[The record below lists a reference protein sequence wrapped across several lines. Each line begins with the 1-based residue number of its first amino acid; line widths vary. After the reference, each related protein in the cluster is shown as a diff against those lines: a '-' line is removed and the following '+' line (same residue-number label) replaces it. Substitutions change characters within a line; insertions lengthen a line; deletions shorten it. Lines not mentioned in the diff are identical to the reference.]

1 MIILDTCVIRGMR
14 LDGSEAHLLRAIR
27 ETATDQVGVP
37 WMAVEERAAQLAIK
51 YRETYAKADQAL
63 DQLRALSPGT
73 APALPPP
80 DEEAVRNRFRDQ
92 LQELAVILPTSEAAL
107 REGVFRESNSLPPAG
122 LKKGEKVGAR
132 DVAIWLSAVEYA
144 KVNPDETVYFVSS
157 NTRDFTAG
165 NSSYPSPM
173 DADIDGLGDR
183 FVHLPQLA
191 DLLEVVAP
199 PVTVCADL
207 VRKLL
212 PSFVPYFRQTL
223 MSQWGSPVKAM
234 FSPFPALSQAAGAVK
249 EAKGWFGAP
258 ETIDLRALEVTDLQG
273 YRLGEQEWCIASV
286 QWEVMGWTQFG
297 DGMSWGCCTW
307 TTRILLP
314 LVEDGPSPRILGA
327 SGPEAPAE
335 GQEVTWGIRG
345 SFGHLWRLD
354 REAFLTSY
362 EETTKWGKAF
372 LVAAFA
378 LQNVQ
383 DAQRASQIRAS
394 LESDAS
400 AASAIAEEVDAEDD
414 DGFSLGGDWL

>member
-14 LDGSEAHLLRAIR
+14 LDSSEAHLLRAIH

-37 WMAVEERAAQLAIK
+37 WMVVEERAAQLAIK
-51 YRETYAKADQAL
+51 YRETYIKADQAL

-73 APALPPP
+73 VPALTPP

-92 LQELAVILPTSEAAL
+92 LQELAVILPTSEGAL
-107 REGVFRESNSLPPAG
+107 REGVLREANSLPPAG
-122 LKKGEKVGAR
+122 VKKGEKVGAR

-144 KVNPDETVYFVSS
+144 KANPDETVYFVSS

-191 DLLEVVAP
+191 DLLKVVAP
-199 PVTVCADL
+199 PLIVDPDRVQ
-207 VRKLL
+207 KFL
-212 PSFVPYFRQTL
+212 PSFVPYFRKTL
-223 MSQWGSPVKAM
+223 MSQWGSPTQAM

-249 EAKGWFGAP
+249 EAKGWFGAS
-258 ETIDLRALEVTDLQG
+258 EAIRLRALQVTDLQG
-273 YRLGEQEWCIASV
+273 YRLGEEEWCIASV

-297 DGMSWGCCTW
+297 DGMSMGCCTW

-314 LVEDGPSPRILGA
+314 LVENGPSPRILDA
-327 SGPEAPAE
+327 SPPEAPAD
-335 GQEVTWGIRG
+335 GQEVTWGELDH
-345 SFGHLWRLD
+345 FGRLSRSE
-354 REAFLTSY
+354 REALLASY
-362 EETTKWGKAF
+362 EATSSWGKVF
-372 LVAAFA
+372 LVAAHA
-378 LQNVQ
+378 LQHFEDVQ
-383 DAQRASQIRAS
+383 RMVQVSAS

-400 AASAIAEEVDAEDD
+400 AASAIAEEGDAEDD
-414 DGFSLGGDWL
+414 DGFSLGRGWL